1 MSSPQVTVS
10 RDNKD
15 FFQSH
20 FQPPIPWLPIQ
31 LKGRYEIQSIFYEIT
46 TTAIQVRILTP
57 EDSEALVFFPIH
69 FASEEYA
76 YLFVTFK
83 QYILKNPDAIKDE
96 AFDDL
101 LYFMDIT
108 FVANPF

>member
-1 MSSPQVTVS
+1 MA
-10 RDNKD
+10 
-15 FFQSH
+15 SH
-20 FQPPIPWLPIQ
+20 PT
-31 LKGRYEIQSIFYEIT
+31 KGRYEIQSIFYEIT

-69 FASEEYA
+69 FGSKEYA

-108 FVANPF
+108 FVANSFEEEVRIKYLHALVEQYDV